1 MTVEDVKQYPGY
13 ACFANCGTPQSLQ
26 TAIATLLNA
35 QVLADGIYVT
45 GTSATPAGTDL
56 YFKAIYAHT
65 ATVVATATS
74 KDGEY
79 PDGTLTN
86 VAIPAG
92 STWWGLF
99 STFTLTSGTVTAYYA

>member
-1 MTVEDVKQYPGY
+1 MNVEDVKQYPGY

-26 TAIATLLNA
+26 IAIATLLNA
-35 QVLADGIYVT
+35 QTLADGVYVSNT
-45 GTSATPAGTDL
+45 AQTDAPTEQ

-74 KDGEY
+74 KDNEY
-79 PDGTLTN
+79 PAGTLTN

>member
-1 MTVEDVKQYPGY
+1 MTWQDIQDYPGF
-13 ACFANCGTPQSLQ
+13 ACFSSCTTPQNILNY
-26 TAIATLLNA
+26 IATLENA
-35 QVLADGIYVT
+35 RTLADGVYVT
-45 GTSATPAGTDL
+45 GTGVNTAPAGSF
-56 YFKAIYAHT
+56 YKAIYAHT

-74 KDGEY
+74 KNNEY
-79 PDGTLTN
+79 PAGTLTN

>member
-1 MTVEDVKQYPGY
+1 M
-13 ACFANCGTPQSLQ
+13 TPQQIRDYPNFKCFSCLNPGQLQ
-26 TAIATLLNA
+26 FYIATLLDA
-35 QVLADGIYVT
+35 QTLADGQYVSNT
-45 GTSATPAGTDL
+45 AATPAPAGT

-65 ATVVATATS
+65 ATVVAIAVS

-79 PDGTLTN
+79 PAGTLTN

-99 STFTLTSGTVTAYYA
+99 ETFTLTSGTVTAYIA

>member
-1 MTVEDVKQYPGY
+1 MTPQEIRDYPNF
-13 ACFANCGTPQSLQ
+13 ACFSCLNPGQLQ
-26 TAIATLLNA
+26 FYIATLLDA
-35 QVLADGIYVT
+35 QTLANGVYVAD
-45 GTSATPAGTDL
+45 TSATPAPAGS

-74 KDGEY
+74 KDNEY
-79 PDGTLTN
+79 PAGTLTN

-92 STWWGLF
+92 STWRGLF